1 MGHMGLASWATYI
14 HTPTR
19 RKLYKMLTKD
29 HILVDEELQSQIRE
43 MLRGNVVAEIE
54 QIMIDESLEEYV
66 VRKIWE
72 RTITST
78 SRGED
83 MIQDFPEQ
91 TATSTSFCE
100 DMMID

>member
-1 MGHMGLASWATYI
+1 MAKLKRLTGRD
-14 HTPTR
+14 R